1 VKIIVKLGPPLSQVV
16 GESKAI
22 LAMSEGAS
30 VGDVLHEL
38 RTRYPHFDAGLKGQG
53 LHRPADRILYSLFL
67 NANYVSF
74 EDAGNVEIHDGD
86 RIFLFLPIAGG

>member
-22 LAMSEGAS
+22 LDMTHGAS
-30 VGDVLHEL
+30 LADVLHEL
-38 RTRYPHFDAGLKGQG
+38 RTRYPDFDAGLKGKG
-53 LHRPADRILYSLFL
+53 LQRPAGRIVYSLFL

-74 EDAGNVEIHDGD
+74 EDAGNMAVHDGD
-86 RIFLFLPIAGG
+86 RVFLFLPTAGG

>member
-22 LAMSEGAS
+22 LDMPQRAS
-30 VGDVLHEL
+30 LGDVLHEL
-38 RTRYPHFDAGLKGQG
+38 RTRYPDFDAGLKGKG
-53 LHRPADRILYSLFL
+53 LQRPVDRIVYSLFL

-74 EDAGNVEIHDGD
+74 KEASSVAVRDGD
-86 RIFLFLPIAGG
+86 RVFLFLPIAGG